1 MHNRTMKTIE
11 EYTRFAIGILQGDV
25 KEGKL
30 VVEKKLIDED
40 KREVT
45 IDLVFYSKNCPK
57 KMSVTFNYNELTNKI
72 NCKKTTLE
80 NYK

>member
-1 MHNRTMKTIE
+1 MKTIE

-30 VVEKKLIDED
+30 IVEKKLIDED

-45 IDLVFYSKNCPK
+45 IGLVFYSENCPK
-57 KMSVTFNYNELTNKI
+57 KMSVTFNYNELTNRI

>member
-1 MHNRTMKTIE
+1 MKTIE

-30 VVEKKLIDED
+30 IVEKKLIDED

-45 IDLVFYSKNCPK
+45 IDLVFYSEKCPK
-57 KMSVTFNYNELTNKI
+57 KMSVTFNYNELTNRI

-80 NYK
+80 SYE

>member
-1 MHNRTMKTIE
+1 MKTIE

-40 KREVT
+40 KSEVT
-45 IDLVFYSKNCPK
+45 IDFVFVPKNCPK
-57 KMSVTFNYNELTNKI
+57 KMRVTFDYNELTNRI

>member
-1 MHNRTMKTIE
+1 MKTIE
-11 EYTRFAIGILQGDV
+11 EYMKLAIGILQGDV

-40 KREVT
+40 KKEVT
-45 IDLVFYSKNCPK
+45 IDLVFYSEKCPR
-57 KMSVTFNYNELTNKI
+57 KMSVTFNYNELTNRI

-80 NYK
+80 SYE

>member
-1 MHNRTMKTIE
+1 MKTIE

-30 VVEKKLIDED
+30 IVEKKLIDKD

-45 IDLVFYSKNCPK
+45 IDLVFVPKNCPK
-57 KMSVTFNYNELTNKI
+57 KMGVTFNCNELTNRI

-80 NYK
+80 SYE

>member
-1 MHNRTMKTIE
+1 MRDTDQHKEVE
-11 EYTRFAIGILQGDV
+11 EYMKLAIGILQGDV

-30 VVEKKLIDED
+30 IVEKKLIDED

-45 IDLVFYSKNCPK
+45 IDLVFYSEKCPK

-80 NYK
+80 EL

>member
-1 MHNRTMKTIE
+1 MKTIE
-11 EYTRFAIGILQGDV
+11 EYTKFAIGILQGDV

-30 VVEKKLIDED
+30 IVEKKLIDED

-45 IDLVFYSKNCPK
+45 IDLMFHSENCPK
-57 KMSVTFNYNELTNKI
+57 KMSVTFNYNELTNRI

-80 NYK
+80 SYE